1 MTTESPVVEQKQNL
15 AEGTVMLNLSL
26 GQVSNRKKIDSDT
39 AAIDTEIDKDMLHVG
54 VDLYDSKELRACQ
67 SFLARMKLGVKSKAV
82 PSFFRGGIYLVKH
95 EGVEEVHE
103 MLNKA
108 IKDFEP
114 LVDAFAAVAEERKEE
129 SRSRLGP
136 AFNAAFYPTPEAIK
150 SLYSIKW
157 NWFTMQ
163 APDSL
168 KKINSDIYE
177 REIEKAEQS
186 FQTAATGINTMLAA
200 EAKKLVEHMV
210 ERLTPGPDGKAKV
223 FKRNSIEA
231 IQKFLDGFSLR
242 DIGTTEELQKQVSLM
257 GQLIEGVDPKSLRQS
272 DSLREDVSKGFKKV
286 AKALDAIVIEKPK
299 RFIDLTEAKDV

>member
-1 MTTESPVVEQKQNL
+1 MTTASPVVEQKQNL

-95 EGVEEVHE
+95 EGFEEVDEILH
-103 MLNKA
+103 KA
-108 IKDFEP
+108 VKDFEP

-129 SRSRLGP
+129 SRARLGP

-150 SLYSIKW
+150 SLYSIEW

-163 APDSL
+163 TPDSL
-168 KKINSDIYE
+168 KKLNAAIYE
-177 REIEKAEQS
+177 REVNKAEQS
-186 FQTAATGINTMLAA
+186 FKTAADSINTMLAT

-210 ERLTPGPDGKAKV
+210 ERLTPGPDGKVKV

-242 DIGTTEELQKQVSLM
+242 DIGTTEALQTEVQRM
-257 GQLIEGVDPKSLRQS
+257 GQLIDGVDSKSLRQS
-272 DSLREDVSKGFKKV
+272 ESLREDVSTGFKKIS
-286 AKALDAIVIEKPK
+286 KALDDIVIEKPK
-299 RFIDLTEAKDV
+299 RFIDLSEVQE